1 MQEFDSAAIAT
12 PSPRPAPSPPTPHSQ
27 PPDSSLRRQ
36 HQLAGWR
43 EWIALPELGI
53 DGIKAKLDT
62 GARTS
67 ALHAVRLVTFDK
79 DGAEWV
85 RFTIHPR
92 QRSTRNSLRV
102 ELPVLEWRRIT
113 SSNGVRQKR
122 PVIQTTMSFFGQTW
136 PIELTLTNRKNMGFR
151 MLLGREALR
160 QRLVVDSSRSY
171 IGGRPTREARAGRK
185 TESGSKSETRSKSR
199 LRSKTRSSRSRPK
212 PEASGKVKSGS
223 ERPPPERP

>member
-1 MQEFDSAAIAT
+1 M
-12 PSPRPAPSPPTPHSQ
+12 
-27 PPDSSLRRQ
+27 RRQ

-43 EWIALPELGI
+43 EWIDLPELGI
-53 DGIKAKLDT
+53 EAIKAKLDT

-67 ALHAVRLVTFDK
+67 ALHAVRLVTFEK

-92 QRSTRNSLRV
+92 QRSTKNSLRV

-113 SSNGVRQKR
+113 SSNGVRQRR
-122 PVIQTTMSFFGQTW
+122 PVIVTSMSFFGQTW

-171 IGGRPTREARAGRK
+171 IGGKPARERRPRRKAKAAVRASTTKPRAK
-185 TESGSKSETRSKSR
+185 TTTKSTKSKSTRSKSKTGPPAQP
-199 LRSKTRSSRSRPK
+199 RSEKAAKKKTRKATK
-212 PEASGKVKSGS
+212 PPAETKPRKTRTRHKKKAGTT
-223 ERPPPERP
+223 